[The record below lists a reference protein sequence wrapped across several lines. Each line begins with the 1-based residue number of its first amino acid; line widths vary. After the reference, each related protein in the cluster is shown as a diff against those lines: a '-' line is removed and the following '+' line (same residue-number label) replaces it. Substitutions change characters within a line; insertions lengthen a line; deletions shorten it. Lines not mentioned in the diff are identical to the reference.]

1 MISLSDAIG
10 KGSLRSLTSLRFD
23 DNKISDPGMI
33 AFAEALKSPM
43 GSMGK
48 LAYLSLDGNQIGDEG
63 MVAFSAAISSG
74 SLASL
79 TGLVVNDKEHPQLKA
94 ACHQRGLRVHQSAPV

>member
-23 DNKISDPGMI
+23 DNKISDPC
-33 AFAEALKSPM
+33 
-43 GSMGK
+43 
-48 LAYLSLDGNQIGDEG
+48 
-63 MVAFSAAISSG
+63 MVALSAALSSG

>member
-10 KGSLRSLTSLRFD
+10 KGSLRSMTSLHFD

-48 LAYLSLDGNQIGDEG
+48 LAYLYLDGTADGRCNRW
-63 MVAFSAAISSG
+63 
-74 SLASL
+74 
-79 TGLVVNDKEHPQLKA
+79 
-94 ACHQRGLRVHQSAPV
+94 C